1 MSVVI
6 NHSQSE
12 IYFGQLRIATAAVAP
27 GACVVA
33 NDANGTCAIPAANAN
48 ADGLDIYMVTNYDPY
63 ADTDIRNSVNYT
75 VAVDKYARL
84 KPLEVGDTFTT
95 DQFIG
100 AFAGINVGDIFAVN
114 GAVGD
119 GVQGRWIA
127 IGARTP
133 VLRARVI
140 EKTTIYGQNA
150 LKFRVIAA

>member
-1 MSVVI
+1 M
-6 NHSQSE
+6 
-12 IYFGQLRIATAAVAP
+12 
-27 GACVVA
+27 
-33 NDANGTCAIPAANAN
+33 
-48 ADGLDIYMVTNYDPY
+48 
-63 ADTDIRNSVNYT
+63 
-75 VAVDKYARL
+75 
-84 KPLEVGDTFTT
+84 EVGDAFTT

-100 AFAGINVGDIFAVN
+100 VFAGINVGDIFAVN

>member
-12 IYFGQLRIATAAVAP
+12 VYFGQLRIATAAVAP

-33 NDANGTCAIPAANAN
+33 DDVNGACAVPAANAN
-48 ADGLDIYMVTNYDPY
+48 ADGLDIYMVANYDSY
-63 ADTDIRNSVNYT
+63 ADTDTRNSVNYT
-75 VAVDKYARL
+75 VAVGEYARL
-84 KPLEVGDTFTT
+84 KPLEVGDAFTT

-100 AFAGINVGDIFAVN
+100 VFAGINVGDIFAVN
-114 GAVGD
+114 GDVGD
-119 GVQGRWIA
+119 GVQGRWVA
-127 IGARTP
+127 IGQRTP

-140 EKTTIYGQNA
+140 EKTTIYGNNA